1 MSYCIYLRKSR
12 ADLELEAMG
21 EMETLARHQN
31 ILIDLAKRN
40 HLTIT
45 KIYKEIVSGE
55 TIEARP
61 EVQEMLNEVEDGKW
75 DGVLVMEV
83 ERLARGDT
91 IDQGIVARAFKRGKA
106 KIVTPNKTYDPDNE
120 FDEEYFEFGLFMS
133 RREYKTINRRIQRGR
148 IAAVQEGK
156 FISSVPPYGYDKVKI
171 VNGSGYT
178 LKPNNES
185 DVVKKIFSLYLS
197 GIGMQRICDQLD
209 QLCIKPRYRNT
220 WSKSTISDILT
231 NPVYTG
237 KIRWKYRPYEKT
249 GGNYVSRHKNN
260 DCILVNGLHPA
271 IISEEDF
278 EKAQQIMKNHY
289 RAPVKSNLNLK
300 NSLSGLGY
308 CKKCGTMLTRLGASS
323 KNKVDKI
330 ICPNKN
336 CDTVSAPLDMVEKTI
351 VRELQDWL
359 HDYIVRGKQEGVL
372 PDTKILEKS
381 LSKLK
386 SNLSKIEK
394 QISKT
399 YDLLEQGVYTTEV
412 FQSRHKVLEENKS
425 DLLQKINNIS
435 GKLNDNRL
443 MTLEKLE
450 QTQHILDAYFLLET
464 PEEKNSLLKS
474 ILDRFEYQKDE
485 RNTKGNLYNN
495 NFTVDIFPSLP
506 QI

>member
-1 MSYCIYLRKSR
+1 MSYCIYLCKSR

-61 EVQEMLNEVEDGKW
+61 EIQEMLNEVEDGKW

-156 FISSVPPYGYDKVKI
+156 FISSVPPYGYDKVKNT
-171 VNGSGYT
+171 NGSGYT
-178 LKPNNES
+178 LKPNSES

-197 GIGMQRICDQLD
+197 GVGMQRICDQLD
-209 QLCIKPRYRNT
+209 DLCIKPRYRNT
-220 WSKSTISDILT
+220 WSKSTVSDILT

-237 KIRWKYRPYEKT
+237 KIRWKYRPYEKS
-249 GGNYVSRHKNN
+249 GGNYASRHKSD
-260 DCILVNGLHPA
+260 DCILVKGLHPA
-271 IISEEDF
+271 IINDEDF
-278 EKAQQIMKNHY
+278 EKAQLIMKKHY
-289 RAPVKSNLNLK
+289 HAPVKSNLGLK

-330 ICPNKN
+330 ICPNRN
-336 CDTVSAPLDMVEKTI
+336 CNTVSAPLDMVEKTI

-381 LSKLK
+381 LSKAK
-386 SNLSKIEK
+386 NDLSKIEK

-399 YDLLEQGVYTTEV
+399 YDLLEQGIYTAEI
-412 FQSRHKVLEENKS
+412 FQARHKVLEENKT
-425 DLLQKINNIS
+425 DLLQKIDNIS

-495 NFTVDIFPSLP
+495 NFIVDIFPSLP